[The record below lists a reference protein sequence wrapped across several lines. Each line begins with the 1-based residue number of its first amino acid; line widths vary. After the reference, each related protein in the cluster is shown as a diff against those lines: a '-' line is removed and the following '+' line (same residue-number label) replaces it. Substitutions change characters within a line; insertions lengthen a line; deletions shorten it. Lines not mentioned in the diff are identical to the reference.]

1 MRAPYILGLAVILAV
16 IALSLPDGN
25 ESRVPDWDK
34 RGTGPLPRQGIACLD
49 LADDGTLL
57 VGTIAPAGDPNVFV
71 VDPNGVIRDRFT
83 VGQRW
88 IGEVSFGGAG
98 LPYALCTTPEG
109 RANDVPTVYACRD
122 AAAAI
127 RSGLGEAAYPQTVF
141 HYGDHSNHTGTH
153 VSRFAEGVA
162 VLYGNRVLWMDDGKV
177 EARSTGQFNLS
188 EEMVTVSMTA
198 HRSGAVVV
206 GCAAPGKEESNLFLF
221 REKEKKPVWQRPPV
235 MDLDKAPDQRGES
248 TALPCC
254 RTALTNSCRKKT
266 APFLRR
272 CPSRSTPRTR

>member
-122 AAAAI
+122 AAAA
-127 RSGLGEAAYPQTVF
+127 
-141 HYGDHSNHTGTH
+141 
-153 VSRFAEGVA
+153 EGVA